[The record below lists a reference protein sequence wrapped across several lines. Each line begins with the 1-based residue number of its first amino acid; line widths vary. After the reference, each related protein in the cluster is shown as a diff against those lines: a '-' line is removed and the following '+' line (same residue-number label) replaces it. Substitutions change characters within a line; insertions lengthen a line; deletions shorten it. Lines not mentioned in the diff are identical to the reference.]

1 VTENIFVQ
9 TIMEK
14 QEEEKSKIRKVIE
27 LSNKSEGVVLDQ
39 RQGIVM
45 IPIDPRGL
53 RLICIL

>member
-1 VTENIFVQ
+1 
-9 TIMEK
+9 MEK
-14 QEEEKSKIRKVIE
+14 QEEEKSKITKVIE

-45 IPIDPRGL
+45 IPIYPRGL